1 MLAKNLFGKPLNR
14 ISKEDFDLFFETE
27 REESAVLEFKS
38 GEVDINDLY
47 KEVCAFLNS
56 EGGLIL
62 IGSPREKKVKG
73 KDGVPKRVCV
83 GETTPSKIRGEGW
96 MLQKLAANITPYP
109 TGIKVCEILRPEG
122 NFFVIEV
129 PQSPNPPHQCNGDG
143 RYYIR
148 FEEEAKPA
156 SHGMVQALF
165 FNRQTPKINCKS
177 TFESVE
183 NGPENEMQ
191 LEISIFNESRYPT
204 DNLSFLIKVENVK
217 KFNSEYDGAI
227 TNGIEILRSGE
238 FEVQGNVR
246 RVILKRLSVSLGF
259 DLIHR
264 YQPFIVSILIWGKD
278 FGMHEDSY
286 IFDPINLEILDRIKT
301 GENEGR
307 EYAELEEKLKEIKN
321 NQL

>member
-1 MLAKNLFGKPLNR
+1 MLAKNLFGKPLHR

-38 GEVDINDLY
+38 GEVEINDLY

-62 IGSPREKKVKG
+62 IGSPREKKIKG
-73 KDGVPKRVCV
+73 KDGDLKRVCV
-83 GETTPSKIRGEGW
+83 GKTKPSTIRGEGW
-96 MLQKLAANITPYP
+96 ILQKLAANITPFP
-109 TGIKVCEILRPEG
+109 PGIKVWEILTSEG

-129 PQSPNPPHQCNGDG
+129 PQSTNPPHQCNGDG

-165 FNRQTPKINCKS
+165 FNRQAPKMNCKS

-191 LEISIFNESRYPT
+191 LEISIFNESSYPT

-217 KFNSEYDGAI
+217 KISSEYLGANI
-227 TNGIEILRSGE
+227 NGMEVLRLDDFEI
-238 FEVQGNVR
+238 QGSVR
-246 RVILKRLSVSLGF
+246 RVILKRLSVTLEF
-259 DLIHR
+259 NLIHR

-286 IFDPINLEILDRIKT
+286 LFDPINLEILDRIKT

-307 EYAELEEKLKEIKN
+307 EYVELEEKLKEIKN